1 MGDISLIDMYYA
13 LNIKTMYSSK
23 MVALIRPLLYNAEYH
38 NVHLLPSW
46 NIKPYS
52 QSLLLADQ
60 MHLIIQNLWVKIYI
74 V

>member
-38 NVHLLPSW
+38 NVHLLPS
-46 NIKPYS
+46 
-52 QSLLLADQ
+52 
-60 MHLIIQNLWVKIYI
+60 
-74 V
+74 